1 MTELSKELISSTRNA
16 STSYNERK
24 RVEEVLDKETFKELM
39 QPSDQEEEQ
48 SIETADEQ
56 NLLSSFMPLPSTQ
69 LQERQFFASIAVSS
83 INNVPALSPDAA
95 LLFEKMA
102 SSMLIL
108 YSSGDQETT
117 LFVDNHDSIFCGTRI
132 TIKEFSTAPKIF
144 NVHISSNPSSLHLIN
159 AHKAALLNSFEQ
171 SKFPFSVHRL
181 ETEQQSSDFG
191 EQQQESDENHD

>member
-1 MTELSKELISSTRNA
+1 MTRLSQELISNTHTSSTPY
-16 STSYNERK
+16 TERT
-24 RVEEVLDKETFKELM
+24 RVKESLDKEAFKEWM
-39 QPSDQEEEQ
+39 QPSDQEEEAPL
-48 SIETADEQ
+48 EVADEQ
-56 NLLSSFMPLPSTQ
+56 NLLNPFMPLPSMQ
-69 LQERQFFASIAVSS
+69 LQEKSLFTPI
-83 INNVPALSPDAA
+83 ALSSAANAPILSKDTA

-117 LFVDNHDSIFCGTRI
+117 LFVDNRDSIFCGTRI

-144 NVHISSNPSSLHLIN
+144 NVHITSNPSSLHLIN

-171 SKFPFSVHRL
+171 GKFPFSVHRL

-191 EQQQESDENHD
+191 EQQQESDENAD